1 MVKAT
6 VFPVVMCN
14 VRVGPQLRLS
24 AEDRGFWTVVLEKTL
39 ESPLD
44 YKEIKP
50 VNPKGN
56 QPWIVFGRADAEA
69 LIFWPPDAKNR
80 LIGKDCDAGKGW
92 RREEKGT
99 TEDEMV
105 EWYHWLS
112 GASLVTPMVKR
123 PPAMQETRV
132 CFLDQEDSLE
142 KGMAT
147 HSSALSWRIS
157 MDRVAWQATVHRVAK
172 NRTRLKLLC
181 MHVYTMALINRIIML
196 MIYVSD

>member
-1 MVKAT
+1 M
-6 VFPVVMCN
+6 F
-14 VRVGPQLRLS
+14 
-24 AEDRGFWTVVLEKTL
+24 EKTL

-44 YKEIKP
+44 CKEIKP
-50 VNPKGN
+50 VNPNWN

-80 LIGKDCDAGKGW
+80 LIGKDCDAGKDW
-92 RREEKGT
+92 KREEKGT

-123 PPAMQETRV
+123 LPAMQETQV
-132 CFLDQEDSLE
+132 CFLDQEDPLE

-157 MDRVAWQATVHRVAK
+157 MDRGAWQATGHRVAK
-172 NRTRLKLLC
+172 NQTWLKLLS
-181 MHVYTMALINRIIML
+181 MHVYTMALINRIIAL
-196 MIYVSD
+196 IIYVSD